1 MKISLWA
8 TAVSSAFFSV
18 FCTASF
24 AQSGSFDEPWV
35 ACLTVDNWKQMST
48 AVANNDERLKNSLL
62 GTVCTVVSTE
72 DFSVLGRAS
81 AGLTNVRV
89 YLDSGHID
97 LVIQSEA
104 VR

>member
-1 MKISLWA
+1 MKLTHLA
-8 TAVSSAFFSV
+8 AVALSAFIMAFG
-18 FCTASF
+18 TASF
-24 AQSGSFDEPWV
+24 AQSGSFDEPWI
-35 ACLTVDNWKQMST
+35 ACLTVESWRQMSN
-48 AVANNDERLKNSLL
+48 AAANNDERLKNSLL

-97 LVIQSEA
+97 LVVQSEA